1 MKQLIH
7 GQRASF
13 ASWMHSAINFF
24 SSFRASIF
32 NRRTLTMNQLLNIIL
47 PNNEKRN
54 AFLHQGVTGCG
65 FRKLF
70 CCVPNFWDQTHERFL
85 LITSIQFIYSHCLL
99 YLQFSFHLKKKS
111 CQKTL
116 AYSIL
121 HQHLHPDVTGAITR
135 VSIGCNLNKEFDTV
149 KTLIQRTFFYLRESL
164 K

>member
-99 YLQFSFHLKKKS
+99 YLQFSFHLKKKKLS
-111 CQKTL
+111 KNSSLFDFKSTPT
-116 AYSIL
+116 S
-121 HQHLHPDVTGAITR
+121 
-135 VSIGCNLNKEFDTV
+135 GCNRRNHKSFDRLQF
-149 KTLIQRTFFYLRESL
+149 K
-164 K
+164 